1 MCGLLLLH
9 RILPSPVP
17 LHKAHYQAYLVMM
30 MLIAMVLLM
39 VTVML
44 MVLVMMTV
52 IRMLRLMMLV
62 VGDMGMVLFS
72 TTITNAITIT
82 GGKHNAGGN
91 MQFTR
96 IQMEQ

>member
-1 MCGLLLLH
+1 MVIIVDPSMCGLLLLH
-9 RILPSPVP
+9 RVLPSPVP

-30 MLIAMVLLM
+30 MLIAMVLVM

-62 VGDMGMVLFS
+62 VGDMGRCFE
-72 TTITNAITIT
+72 N
-82 GGKHNAGGN
+82 
-91 MQFTR
+91 QFFR
-96 IQMEQ
+96 